1 MIAMEL
7 IGWMALGFFITYLLL
22 ELGTRILKARISNR
36 LFLKRWQK

>member
-22 ELGTRILKARISNR
+22 ELGTRIVAARI
-36 LFLKRWQK
+36 

>member
-22 ELGTRILKARISNR
+22 ELGTRIVAARISNR
-36 LFLKRWQK
+36 LFLRR

>member
-22 ELGTRILKARISNR
+22 ELGTRIVAARISNR
-36 LFLKRWQK
+36 LFLMR